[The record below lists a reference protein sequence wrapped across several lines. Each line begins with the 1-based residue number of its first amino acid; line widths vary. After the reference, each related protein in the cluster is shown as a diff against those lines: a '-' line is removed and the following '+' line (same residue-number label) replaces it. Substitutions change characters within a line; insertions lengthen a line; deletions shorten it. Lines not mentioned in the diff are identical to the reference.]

1 MTKVLKKAVK
11 KKVKK
16 LDVEQERDDP
26 MDIYNLALIQ
36 YYSEKYLEGLQILK
50 KLARSKWKSLLK
62 CQLLN
67 KLEKWDEIIE
77 ELESPVSSEF
87 DDLME
92 TSETSVDSL
101 LWHLKGIAQQNK
113 ALKDAAKQSFIK
125 ALNIDPHCFQSFDS
139 LLEGYL
145 VTASEGEQIIHDLPL
160 EKYTGT
166 EAELLQSLYIAKLSK
181 YGEKDVFVDAIDKIQ
196 KIGLSKCN
204 LVALSKAEVYM
215 VHYDFKPA
223 YDILKEALQDC
234 EHNMELLV
242 PYIICLSQTMKINVL
257 FVLVHELVDL
267 FPKSCVS
274 WFGVGVYYYHIGK
287 YIEARRKT
295 VQMNP
300 HFGPGWIAF
309 GHSFS
314 LEGEYDSAISTYSSA
329 SKVLLGVHL
338 PLMYI
343 GMEHHQLE
351 NYALAQDFFNLAHEK
366 CHTDPLL
373 LNEMGVLEYTNEHY
387 FTQVLS
393 ILESNQVSTMQ
404 WSATFCNLGHAYRKL
419 ENYKEARKHFL
430 LVNGDVASLESAY
443 VGLGL
448 VCYFESNNQEA
459 VEWVTKALSVNP
471 KSKYCQDIL
480 DEIITE
486 LVNDTERP
494 LSILPD
500 SIWAID
506 IEQLKQKSKD
516 QEIDVENLDD
526 SDILSNP
533 DEILFEYNISSNSDP
548 FVDSSPPRTRKSPRR
563 KKGVNVSPPSTGP
576 RRGLLNFKPEQ
587 KTPPR
592 KLRSRTSNPFEPSY
606 SDDLS
611 IEGEPIDDNIFGIS
625 ETPDL
630 DIDMDLDEGN
640 SSPDY

>member
-1 MTKVLKKAVK
+1 MTKVLKKVAK

-16 LDVEQERDDP
+16 LDVEQEKDDV
-26 MDIYNLALIQ
+26 MDIYNLALIH
-36 YYSEKYLEGLQILK
+36 YHCDNYLEGLQLLK
-50 KLARSKWKSLLK
+50 KLQKSKWKSVLK
-62 CQLLN
+62 CQLLC
-67 KLEKWDEIIE
+67 KLEKWDEILE

-87 DDLME
+87 DE
-92 TSETSVDSL
+92 IIEISETSVDSL
-101 LWHLKGIAQQNK
+101 LWHLKGVAQQNK
-113 ALKDAAKQSFIK
+113 ALKEAAKHSFIK
-125 ALNIDPHCFQSFDS
+125 ALTIDPHCFQAFDS

-145 VTASEGEQIIHDLPL
+145 ITCTEGVQIIHDLPY

-166 EAELLQSLYIAKLSK
+166 EAELIQSLYISKLSK
-181 YGEKDVFVDAIDKIQ
+181 YGEKDIFNHAIDKIQ
-196 KIGLSKCN
+196 RFGLGKCN
-204 LVALSKAEVYM
+204 LVSISNAEVYM
-215 VHYDFKPA
+215 SNYDFKPA
-223 YDILKEALQDC
+223 YDILKEYISDNGRALQ
-234 EHNMELLV
+234 ESNYNMDLLV
-242 PYIICLSQTMKINVL
+242 PYIVCLSQTGKINIL

-267 FPKSCVS
+267 FPKSCVA

-287 YIEARRKT
+287 YIEARRY
-295 VQMNP
+295 
-300 HFGPGWIAF
+300 FR
-309 GHSFS
+309 
-314 LEGEYDSAISTYSSA
+314 
-329 SKVLLGVHL
+329 VHL
-338 PLMYI
+338 PLLYI
-343 GMEHHQLE
+343 GMEHFQLE
-351 NYALAQDFFNLAHEK
+351 NYALAQDFFDLSHEK
-366 CHTDPLL
+366 CQSDPLL
-373 LNEMGVLEYTNEHY
+373 LNEMGVLEYTNEQDYEEARRYLLMVHGDD
-387 FTQVLS
+387 TT
-393 ILESNQVSTMQ
+393 LESS
-404 WSATFCNLGHAYRKL
+404 YI
-419 ENYKEARKHFL
+419 
-430 LVNGDVASLESAY
+430 
-443 VGLGL
+443 GLGL
-448 VCYFESNNQEA
+448 VCYFESNLEEA
-459 VEWVTKALSVNP
+459 VEWITKALSVNP

-486 LVNDTERP
+486 IVNDNERP

-516 QEIDVENLDD
+516 QEMDVENLDD

-563 KKGVNVSPPSTGP
+563 KKGVNVSPPSAGP

-587 KTPPR
+587 KTPPK

-630 DIDMDLDEGN
+630 DIDMDLDQAN

>member
-1 MTKVLKKAVK
+1 MTKVLKKTVK

-26 MDIYNLALIQ
+26 MDIYNLAQIQ
-36 YYSEKYLEGLQILK
+36 YYTEKYLEGLQILK

-139 LLEGYL
+139 LVEGYL
-145 VTASEGEQIIHDLPL
+145 ITTSEGEQIIHDLPL

-181 YGEKDVFVDAIDKIQ
+181 YGEKDIFVDAIDKIQ

-223 YDILKEALQDC
+223 YDILKEYKRDNPRALQDC
-234 EHNMELLV
+234 EYNMELLV

-287 YIEARRKT
+287 YIEARRYFSKT

-343 GMEHHQLE
+343 GMEHYQLE

-373 LNEMGVLEYTNEHY
+373 LNEMGVLEYTNE
-387 FTQVLS
+387 Q
-393 ILESNQVSTMQ
+393 
-404 WSATFCNLGHAYRKL
+404 
-419 ENYKEARKHFL
+419 NYKEARKYFL
-430 LVNGDVASLESAY
+430 LVSGDVASLESAY

-459 VEWVTKALSVNP
+459 VEWITKALSVNP

-630 DIDMDLDEGN
+630 DVDMDEGN